1 MALPKTGE
9 HRFSVEK
16 ETRQNSFRE
25 GLRMT
30 RVLLIEDD
38 EALARGIVFALE
50 NEGWAVNHAS
60 TLSKG
65 ARLLR
70 EHDFELLLLDVMLPD
85 GNGFD
90 LCRRLRS
97 ESAIPVIFLTAC
109 DEEVNVVQ
117 GLDLGGDDYVTKP
130 FRVRELISRI
140 RAVLRRKSAP
150 AGELHLRSGPVVLD
164 LKRKQAL
171 KHGEQVPLSPL
182 EFKLLQV
189 LLENPLQVIS
199 REQILEKLWDVEGDF
214 VDSNTLS
221 VYIRRL
227 REKIEKIPSDP
238 QLIVTVRGF
247 GYKWNRGRGGDAG
260 THL

>member
-1 MALPKTGE
+1 
-9 HRFSVEK
+9 
-16 ETRQNSFRE
+16 
-25 GLRMT
+25 MT
-30 RVLLIEDD
+30 RILLIEDD

-50 NEGWAVNHAS
+50 NEGWAVDHAP
-60 TLSKG
+60 TLGEG

-130 FRVRELISRI
+130 FRVRELTSRI

-171 KHGEQVPLSPL
+171 KQGERVPLSPL

-189 LLENPLQVIS
+189 FLENPLQVLS

-227 REKIEKIPSDP
+227 REKIEDIPSDP